1 MLTERIR
8 CDSIYKLSQD
18 ESSLK
23 IKQLKISEQNQMI
36 EETLSVLIVRPRQ
49 FKQFISETEKTQAS
63 K

>member
-1 MLTERIR
+1 
-8 CDSIYKLSQD
+8 
-18 ESSLK
+18 
-23 IKQLKISEQNQMI
+23 MI